1 MYPGPPIY
9 FTEFIF
15 GMVVA
20 IMYKIMGNWKN
31 GGWTAASAENRRM
44 PPIFLPFLAEL
55 DDLESF
61 ETMLFFSK
69 KFSLMTNPAERLLEE
84 NKFLFRKFD

>member
-1 MYPGPPIY
+1 MFFELPNN
-9 FTEFIF
+9 FAEFSF

-31 GGWTAASAENRRM
+31 GGWTAASAENRRLQ
-44 PPIFLPFLAEL
+44 PNFFLPFLAEL

-61 ETMLFFSK
+61 ETMFFSSK
-69 KFSLMTNPAERLLEE
+69 ICLKWI
-84 NKFLFRKFD
+84 KIV